1 LAAKSFTVEKPHI
14 WVREISLREAFGQ
27 PVEIFLP
34 SYWLLFGAAAALS
47 LIITPAVRAVARR
60 ASVAELSAQ
69 RPQAGPIPTL
79 GGLAVLAA
87 LAGSIAFIAALRPS
101 LGGMIFSALLS
112 WRWSIFGVIL
122 MAALGLIDD
131 VCKLRPATK
140 LTFQTIAAL
149 LVVADGHGIGRVID
163 PFTGTTLY
171 LGWLAAPIT
180 LLWIIGMTNAFN
192 LIDGLDGL
200 AAGVGLIAA
209 LTLAVLA
216 AAAGRPEIAL
226 IALALAGALLG
237 FLFYNFFPASIFMGD
252 SGSMFVGYVLAAL
265 YVRGAQ
271 QPEGVPVF
279 TPMLALA
286 FPVADAMLAII
297 RRGFGRP
304 NGQPGGR
311 DISKRFL
318 AIFRRDHE
326 HIHHRLMSAGLT
338 EKQAVLVLY
347 AVSLLSAFAAV
358 LTFHSQGAR
367 LAATVALVSG
377 AIYYGI
383 RGLR

>member
-1 LAAKSFTVEKPHI
+1 
-14 WVREISLREAFGQ
+14 
-27 PVEIFLP
+27 
-34 SYWLLFGAAAALS
+34 LS
-47 LIITPAVRAVARR
+47 LIITPVVRSLARR

-87 LAGSIAFIAALRPS
+87 LAGSLAFITAARPG
-101 LGGMIFSALLS
+101 LGDMILAALLS
-112 WRWSIFGVIL
+112 WRWSIGGVVL
-122 MAALGLIDD
+122 MAVLGLLDD
-131 VCKLRPATK
+131 VRKLRPATK

-163 PFTGTTLY
+163 PFTGATLY

-209 LTLAVLA
+209 LTLAALA
-216 AAAGRPEIAL
+216 VAAGRPEIAL

-237 FLFYNFFPASIFMGD
+237 FLFYNFYPASIFMGD

-271 QPEGVPVF
+271 QAEGVPVL
-279 TPMLALA
+279 TPILALA

-297 RRGFGRP
+297 RRGFGQA
-304 NGQPGGR
+304 NGQANGR
-311 DISKRFL
+311 DLSKRFM

-338 EKQAVLVLY
+338 EKHAVLVLY
-347 AVSLLSAFAAV
+347 AASLVAALVAV
-358 LTFHSQGAR
+358 LTFHSHGVR
-367 LAATVALVSG
+367 LAATIAVISS
-377 AIYYGI
+377 AIYFGF
-383 RGLR
+383 RSSR

>member
-1 LAAKSFTVEKPHI
+1 MAANSFTVVKPHFQ
-14 WVREISLREAFGQ
+14 VRESSLREALGQ
-27 PVEIFLP
+27 SVEIFLP

-47 LIITPAVRAVARR
+47 LIITPAVRSLARL

-87 LAGSIAFIAALRPS
+87 LAGSLAFIAAARPS
-101 LGGMIFSALLS
+101 LGDMILSALLS
-112 WRWSIFGVIL
+112 WRWSICGVLL

-131 VCKLRPATK
+131 VWKLRPPTK

-209 LTLAVLA
+209 LTLAALA
-216 AAAGRPEIAL
+216 AGVGRPEIAL

-271 QPEGVPVF
+271 QPEGVPVL
-279 TPMLALA
+279 TPVLALA

-297 RRGFGRP
+297 RRGFGQA
-304 NGQPGGR
+304 NGQAGGR
-311 DISKRFL
+311 DLSKRFL
-318 AIFRRDHE
+318 AIFRRDRE

-338 EKQAVLVLY
+338 EKHAVLVLY
-347 AVSLLSAFAAV
+347 AASLVSALAAV
-358 LTFHSQGAR
+358 LTFHSQGLR
-367 LAATVALVSG
+367 LAATIAVISG
-377 AIYYGI
+377 AIYFGF
-383 RGLR
+383 RSSR